1 VSMGESPWGYREW
14 QSREAPTPTNA
25 PNRGAWPSQR
35 LLVRAAVPCAPRR
48 RAAPAAGTAVPSQC
62 RPHIP
67 QMIAD
72 LLAAGTDRNG
82 DKGFTLEFLARRGSG
97 RSTGVG
103 VNAVRKWART
113 LMAKCRP

>member
-1 VSMGESPWGYREW
+1 MIPRRTFLKSASAAAISASYRR
-14 QSREAPTPTNA
+14 QTT
-25 PNRGAWPSQR
+25 GAR
-35 LLVRAAVPCAPRR
+35 VEILTRAAGSP
-48 RAAPAAGTAVPSQC
+48 G
-62 RPHIP
+62 
-67 QMIAD
+67 MIAD
-72 LLAAGTDRNG
+72 LPAAGTDRNG